1 MIEYRSL
8 GKVAFLM
15 VMTLGLYGI
24 FWFYWVSKEMLA
36 YNGRRG
42 SPGLWVVALGL
53 SGTIP
58 FIYAIPIW
66 KFAQLADLTS
76 RGRYNRFFFFA
87 AGMSIVFIPVIVLL
101 TQRLLNEIALEQR
114 ARMGGTQMD
123 GSLLGGAPPGEEPP
137 PGPDDAGP
145 GDEPGD
151 EPEDEPYI
159 ESEDI
164 RTVGR

>member
-24 FWFYWVSKEMLA
+24 FWFY
-36 YNGRRG
+36 
-42 SPGLWVVALGL
+42 
-53 SGTIP
+53 GTIP
-58 FIYAIPIW
+58 FIHAIPIW
-66 KFAQLADLTS
+66 KFAQLVHLTS

-87 AGMSIVFIPVIVLL
+87 AGMFIVFIPIIVLL

-114 ARMGGTQMD
+114 ARMGGAQMD

-145 GDEPGD
+145 GDEP
-151 EPEDEPYI
+151 EDEPYI

-164 RTVGR
+164 RTIGR